1 MVNSKYFITT
11 LSEMKKE
18 MDWSEI
24 SLSEA
29 ERKALLSQFAQA
41 HKYTFVDRIEGPNPD
56 VYVFR
61 VTKES

>member
-1 MVNSKYFITT
+1 
-11 LSEMKKE
+11 MKKE